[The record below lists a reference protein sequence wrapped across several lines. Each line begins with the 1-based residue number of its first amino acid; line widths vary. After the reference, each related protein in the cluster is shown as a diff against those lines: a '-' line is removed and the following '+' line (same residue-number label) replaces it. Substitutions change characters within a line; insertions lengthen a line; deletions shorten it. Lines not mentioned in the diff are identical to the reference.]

1 MSYVGPITK
10 NILDGCINE
19 MKKKHMRDKLSKYI
33 INPIFTQI
41 LYEIYPYLLAF
52 GFTHV
57 LIIILLVANLII
69 TGMSSYKKNA

>member
-10 NILDGCINE
+10 NILEGCINE
-19 MKKKHMRDKLSKYI
+19 MKKKRTRDKLSKYI

-57 LIIILLVANLII
+57 LIIVLLIANLVIS
-69 TGMSSYKKNA
+69 GLSSYKKN